1 MINYKE
7 LKAKDWREFQK
18 LRLEALQECPDNF
31 ASSFEEEV
39 KNTEEKLIK
48 ILDDNYIIGAF
59 DHDDLIAMVAFY
71 KLNFRRKIE
80 HKGIIWGLY
89 LKKTYRS
96 NGIASELLNENII
109 SEVFTKSCNVLQVQL
124 SVNTKNIK
132 AINLYKKHGFIIYGT
147 ELESIKIGNNFHDE
161 YLMYLKLK
169 K

>member
-7 LKAKDWREFQK
+7 LKAKDWREFKK

-71 KLNFRRKIE
+71 KLNLRKIE

-96 NGIASELLNENII
+96 NGIASELLNEII
-109 SEVFTKSCNVLQVQL
+109 KHARSNVLQVQL

>member
-7 LKAKDWREFQK
+7 LKAKDWREFKK

-59 DHDDLIAMVAFY
+59 DHD
-71 KLNFRRKIE
+71 
-80 HKGIIWGLY
+80 
-89 LKKTYRS
+89 
-96 NGIASELLNENII
+96 
-109 SEVFTKSCNVLQVQL
+109 
-124 SVNTKNIK
+124 
-132 AINLYKKHGFIIYGT
+132 
-147 ELESIKIGNNFHDE
+147 E

>member
-71 KLNFRRKIE
+71 KLNLRKIE

-96 NGIASELLNENII
+96 NGIASELLNEII
-109 SEVFTKSCNVLQVQL
+109 KHARSNVLQVQL

>member
-31 ASSFEEEV
+31 SSSFEEEV

-48 ILDDNYIIGAF
+48 TLDDNYIIGAF

-71 KLNFRRKIE
+71 KLNLRKIE

-96 NGIASELLNENII
+96 NGIASELLNEII
-109 SEVFTKSCNVLQVQL
+109 KHARSNVLQVQL